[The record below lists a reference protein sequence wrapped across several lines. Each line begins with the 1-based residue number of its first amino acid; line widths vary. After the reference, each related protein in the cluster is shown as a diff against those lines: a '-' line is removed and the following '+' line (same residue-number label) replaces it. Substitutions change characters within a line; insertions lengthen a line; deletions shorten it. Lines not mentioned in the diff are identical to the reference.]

1 MPRTRSARCASTP
14 RSPTCSFGCCY
25 KFLLGV
31 HGVAIASWNRR
42 RLPDW
47 RPRLTGWHSTEW
59 RPPLEEPRELH
70 VKSTGQA
77 FEPGNPAYP
86 ALYVLEASL
95 DYLAALG
102 MERIEAHT
110 LAMSAALRRRLVAL
124 GLPVMTPEP
133 AAARAASIAFEQR
146 DPMAVREA
154 LEAER
159 VLVTGELG
167 RVRASVGIFNTAADI
182 DEAARAIGTALRA
195 SA

>member
-1 MPRTRSARCASTP
+1 MDASHALGSV
-14 RSPTCSFGCCY
+14 RVDAAIADVLVGCCY
-25 KFLLGV
+25 KFLFGV

-59 RPPLEEPRELH
+59 RPPFDEPRELH

-86 ALYVLEASL
+86 ALHVLDASL

-102 MERIEAHT
+102 MEHVEAHT
-110 LAMSAALRRRLVAL
+110 LAMSGALRRRLAAL
-124 GLPVMTPEP
+124 GVSVMTPEP
-133 AAARAASIAFEQR
+133 AAARAGSVSFEHA

-154 LEAER
+154 LEAAR

-167 RVRASVGIFNTAADI
+167 RVRASVHVYTDHDDLDALATALED
-182 DEAARAIGTALRA
+182 AIG
-195 SA
+195 